1 MNQKLKQCGSCRHF
15 HNAARTLCKR
25 YPPVSI
31 DNRHARYP
39 AVFWDDWC
47 GEWVSTNENIPENN
61 PFTESTDRRG
71 QQK

>member
-1 MNQKLKQCGSCRHF
+1 MKQIPKQCGSCQHF
-15 HNAARTLCKR
+15 HNKTRTLCKR

-39 AVFWDDWC
+39 AVCWDDWC
-47 GEWVSTNENIPENN
+47 GEWTLSEENIPENA
-61 PFTESTDRRG
+61 PFRESIDRRG